1 MKYYKYQIKVLGVG
15 TADQVTLGL
24 NTSENVN
31 NFVAKD
37 RLNEFSYFSVND
49 ENAAEFISQNHK
61 NLGIS
66 EISESEFNEAIKN
79 TFTYER
85 INEVLEEDK
94 KQKAAEIKEKFEKA
108 MDKTIVEVEGVGFVD
123 GGRNNLQDVQ
133 GILDVF
139 DSYGQPTIDFR
150 LANNTFAKVDRSGLE
165 LIKTK
170 ITLAGLG
177 HYQKKWDYENTLAR
191 ATSFNEIANIV
202 VEY

>member
-1 MKYYKYQIKVLGVG
+1 MKFYKYQIKVLGVG

-37 RLNEFSYFSVND
+37 RLKEFSYFSVND
-49 ENAAEFISQNHK
+49 ENAAEFISQNNE

-94 KQKAAEIKEKFEKA
+94 KQKAAEIEEKFAKA
-108 MDKTIVEVEGVGFVD
+108 MEKTIINIEGIGEVD
-123 GGRNNLQDVQ
+123 AGRKYLQNMQ

-139 DSYGQPTIDFR
+139 DSYGQAQIDFR
-150 LANNTFAKVDRSGLE
+150 LANNTFAKVDKAGLE
-165 LIKTK
+165 LIKNK
-170 ITLAGLG
+170 ITLAGIG
-177 HYQKKWDYENTLAR
+177 HHHKKWQFETALSQ
-191 ATSFNEIANIV
+191 ATSFDEVSKIV
-202 VEY
+202 VEF

>member
-1 MKYYKYQIKVLGVG
+1 MKYYKYQIKVLNEGKS
-15 TADQVTLGL
+15 DQVTLEL

-37 RLNEFSYFSVND
+37 KLNEFSYFSISDESADEFVSLND
-49 ENAAEFISQNHK
+49 E

-85 INEVLEEDK
+85 INEVLQLDRE
-94 KQKAAEIKEKFEKA
+94 QKAAEIKEKFESA
-108 MDKTIVEVEGVGFVD
+108 MQKTIVEVEGVGFVD
-123 GGRNNLQDVQ
+123 AGRKNLQDVQ

-139 DSYGQPTIDFR
+139 DSYAESSIDFR

-177 HYQKKWDYENTLAR
+177 HYQKKWQLENALLK

>member
-37 RLNEFSYFSVND
+37 RLKEFSYFSVND
-49 ENAAEFISQNHK
+49 ENAAEFISQNNE

-108 MDKTIVEVEGVGFVD
+108 MDKTTIEVEGVGFVD
-123 GGRNNLQDVQ
+123 GGRKYLQNVQ
-133 GILDVF
+133 GVLDEF

-165 LIKTK
+165 LIKRK
-170 ITLAGLG
+170 ITLAGIS
-177 HYQKKWDYENTLAR
+177 HHQKKWDYENTLAR

>member
-1 MKYYKYQIKVLGVG
+1 MKYYKYQIKVLNEG

-94 KQKAAEIKEKFEKA
+94 KQKAAFRDMYVGRKEDEYSLTCSSYAQSNFLPLKA
-108 MDKTIVEVEGVGFVD
+108 FCEANDFTVD
-123 GGRNNLQDVQ
+123 ESKDWKY
-133 GILDVF
+133 
-139 DSYGQPTIDFR
+139 S
-150 LANNTFAKVDRSGLE
+150 K
-165 LIKTK
+165 
-170 ITLAGLG
+170 
-177 HYQKKWDYENTLAR
+177 
-191 ATSFNEIANIV
+191 
-202 VEY
+202 

>member
-1 MKYYKYQIKVLGVG
+1 MKYYKYQIKVLNEG

-37 RLNEFSYFSVND
+37 RLKEFSYFSVND
-49 ENAAEFISQNHK
+49 ENAAEFISQNNE

-108 MDKTIVEVEGVGFVD
+108 MEKTIVEVEGVGFVD
-123 GGRNNLQDVQ
+123 GGRKNLQDVQ

-150 LANNTFAKVDRSGLE
+150 LANNTFAKVDRSVL
-165 LIKTK
+165 
-170 ITLAGLG
+170 
-177 HYQKKWDYENTLAR
+177 
-191 ATSFNEIANIV
+191 
-202 VEY
+202 